1 METIYRSSQMS
12 KCFLGIVALF
22 LILFSKDAF
31 CAQLRLDFSQD
42 NRTYVW
48 NTSLDC
54 RPEIKRR
61 FSWGFSSAINSML
74 TKRSVFSN
82 NQDRWQENGRIDLS
96 MSYAL
101 TSRLRVGGLFSQ
113 NISSLE
119 KRKVTS
125 SEYGITSEYDI
136 SGVKVLQTI
145 GGKDIDRRLNQGRR
159 KDTGFNH
166 SLKLSHSPRVLPHS
180 VTTISFSQINS
191 RLTNIPLVERD
202 LSLSFV
208 KSFSPEDS
216 LSVFYQEGWSKK
228 DFYQG
233 DLVEALVNTQRSSQ
247 RVINLR
253 SSARIPSHIKV
264 GFDFD
269 LALSKY
275 RYSGEPTPYGR
286 GLRDNSSS
294 SQGFRVRVE
303 RGFWGRFVAQSF
315 YKYRQREE
323 DYADDPRDQK
333 VESGELGGNLSI
345 QIRRS
350 DSLYLTASAGV
361 TSFYAQEASGRFDD
375 RDILTL
381 IAWGEYLHVFGPVF
395 SLRMEG
401 GFRNFHRIYVSG
413 LRSANNNRNQTYVL
427 SPTLIWKPH
436 QSFGVEQNYNI
447 QANYIYY
454 DYEKSIESTRNR
466 LFRRASTSTRM
477 TYRIFPRVSLALG
490 YTYGYEDYGQLIW
503 KDQWARKPSWERRSH
518 NVNISLEYRPARNMV
533 LSPQYTYQRRK
544 TWDHFAEPLTFKKRR
559 ALRDEFNR
567 NLISVSCKYFI
578 DDRNYVS
585 LSGARRVQES
595 TSSPEETYDYATV
608 SVNRIF

>member
-1 METIYRSSQMS
+1 MDVIYRFLQTP
-12 KCFLGIVALF
+12 KCLPGILALL
-22 LILFSKDAF
+22 LILLSKHAF
-31 CAQLRLDFSQD
+31 CAQLRLDFSHD

-48 NTSLDC
+48 NTRLDC
-54 RPEIKRR
+54 QPEMKRR
-61 FSWGFSSAINSML
+61 LSWGFSTAINSML

-82 NQDRWQENGRIDLS
+82 NQDRWQENGSVDLS

-101 TSRLRVGGLFSQ
+101 TGRLRIGGLFSQ

-145 GGKDIDRRLNQGRR
+145 GGKDIDRRVNEGRR
-159 KDTGFNH
+159 KDAGFNH
-166 SLKLSHSPRVLPHS
+166 SLKLSHSPRILARS
-180 VTTISFSQINS
+180 ITTLSFSQINS

-202 LSLSFV
+202 FRLSFV

-253 SSARIPSHIKV
+253 SSARIPSRMKV

-269 LALSKY
+269 LASNKY
-275 RYSGEPTPYGR
+275 RYSGEPAPYGP

-294 SQGFRVRVE
+294 SQGFRLRVE
-303 RGFWGRFVAQSF
+303 RGFWRRFVVESF
-315 YKYRQREE
+315 YKYTHREE

-345 QIRRS
+345 RIRGS

-361 TSFYAQEASGRFDD
+361 TSFYSQEASVRFDD

-381 IAWGEYLHVFGPVF
+381 IAWGEYLHLFSPLF

-413 LRSANNNRNQTYVL
+413 LRSANNNHNQTYVL
-427 SPTLIWKPH
+427 SPTLTWNPH
-436 QSFGVEQNYNI
+436 RSFSLEQNYNI

-454 DYEKSIESTRNR
+454 DYEKSIESNRNR
-466 LFRRASTSTRM
+466 LFRRAGTSTRM
-477 TYRIFPRVSLALG
+477 TYGIFPRVSLTLG

-503 KDQWARKPSWERRSH
+503 KDQWVRKPSWERRSH
-518 NVNISLEYRPARNMV
+518 TVDFSLEYRPAKNVV
-533 LSPQYTYQRRK
+533 LSPRYTYQRRT
-544 TWDHFAEPLTFKKRR
+544 TWDHFAEPLTFEERR
-559 ALRDEFNR
+559 ELRDQFDR
-567 NLISVSCKYFI
+567 NLVSVSCRYFI

-595 TSSPEETYDYATV
+595 TSSPEETYNYATV
-608 SVNRIF
+608 SVNRMF